1 MSIRGGPVP
10 TDIGRAN
17 WGDSAVELGVDAIG
31 KHSQS
36 YNCGGWGHASRE
48 CPSDRGA
55 QGSTAKGKGKGL
67 DKGAGRVAREAVKGK
82 GKGYQGACYT
92 CSLGSAGPAMVM
104 SLKEESDEGEMQEKV
119 FDVGT
124 IWNVEVMALMV
135 SSAHEKVPDH
145 FGLGCWC
152 WLFAS

>member
-1 MSIRGGPVP
+1 MRS
-10 TDIGRAN
+10 AN
-17 WGDSAVELGVDAIG
+17 TRKATIAEAGE
-31 KHSQS
+31 
-36 YNCGGWGHASRE
+36 HASRD

-67 DKGAGRVAREAVKGK
+67 DKGAGRVAREAEKGK

-124 IWNVEVMALMV
+124 IWNVEHFEIVEVMALMV
-135 SSAHEKVPDH
+135 SSAHE
-145 FGLGCWC
+145 
-152 WLFAS
+152 